1 MGDAP
6 WHQCA
11 SLRRREKRH
20 AEQVGVVTR
29 AAPTGRGSAAAAAS
43 DENTDL
49 CVVQQNSSR
58 RRLSSPQAAAY
69 RAQQVKG
76 DAQQAA
82 QPRDPAQP
90 GRATAH
96 LLRESAPSPPRR
108 GPAHCSRQAAAG
120 EQTAV
125 TKPPRDSVA
134 QTSAPDAQAAPLDAA
149 TSRQVQAVE
158 ALDQAAERVHDA
170 LGAYEDAER
179 AHTKALT
186 ELITLRLE
194 QSDLPVTTGQAVPR
208 EAVQELVRA
217 AAGLNDWAECHSFG
231 LPGASLPLPA
241 GLAGRLRQLRA
252 ALEPVCRFLSFGD
265 VYDWEDSYPEALAQ
279 QDSFLEQ

>member
-29 AAPTGRGSAAAAAS
+29 AAPTGRGSVAAAAS

-49 CVVQQNSSR
+49 FVVQQNGSR

-90 GRATAH
+90 GRAIAH

-149 TSRQVQAVE
+149 TSRQIQAVE
-158 ALDQAAERVHDA
+158 ALDQAP
-170 LGAYEDAER
+170 
-179 AHTKALT
+179 
-186 ELITLRLE
+186 E
-194 QSDLPVTTGQAVPR
+194 QRDLPVTPGQAVPR

-217 AAGLNDWAECHSFG
+217 AVGLNDWAECHITG
-231 LPGASLPLPA
+231 PLPA
-241 GLAGRLRQLRA
+241 ELAGRLRQLRA
-252 ALEPVCRFLSFGD
+252 ALEPVCRFFSFGD
-265 VYDWEDSYPEALAQ
+265 GDD
-279 QDSFLEQ
+279 

>member
-20 AEQVGVVTR
+20 AEQVGVATR
-29 AAPTGRGSAAAAAS
+29 AAPTGRGSVAAAAS

-49 CVVQQNSSR
+49 FVVQQNGSR

-90 GRATAH
+90 GRASAH
-96 LLRESAPSPPRR
+96 LMRESAPSPPWR

-120 EQTAV
+120 EPTAV

-134 QTSAPDAQAAPLDAA
+134 QTSAPDAQAAPLGVPRAGPACLDAD
-149 TSRQVQAVE
+149 TSRQVQAV
-158 ALDQAAERVHDA
+158 L
-170 LGAYEDAER
+170 L
-179 AHTKALT
+179 LT
-186 ELITLRLE
+186 ELITLHLE
-194 QSDLPVTTGQAVPR
+194 QGDLPVTTGQAVPR
-208 EAVQELVRA
+208 EAVQEPVRA
-217 AAGLNDWAECHSFG
+217 AAELNDWAECHSFG

-241 GLAGRLRQLRA
+241 GLAGHLRQLRA

-265 VYDWEDSYPEALAQ
+265 VYDWDDSYPEALAR